1 MGFKPTNDKLMAV
14 GRKHS
19 GGLGAEEATQ
29 AKKSREWEPQLLMS
43 TGDE

>member
-19 GGLGAEEATQ
+19 GGLGAEEAT
-29 AKKSREWEPQLLMS
+29 KHSGGWELGLVR
-43 TGDE
+43 GDGDASP

>member
-1 MGFKPTNDKLMAV
+1 MPGTLQ
-14 GRKHS
+14 
-19 GGLGAEEATQ
+19 AEEATQ

>member
-1 MGFKPTNDKLMAV
+1 MQCFTMPGTLQ
-14 GRKHS
+14 
-19 GGLGAEEATQ
+19 AEEATQ